1 MARVGPGLL
10 TCRPL
15 VGASVAAWRRSSH
28 GLGVRRCTDHRPQLL
43 GAARR
48 PATRSSTTPATLAA
62 RRAGRPGPGASPSAS
77 FRMAW
82 RRKAGRPPAVDRR
95 ELAGL
100 PAETADA
107 AVSLLADG
115 PLRLRGFVVHRVRA
129 DDFLRTGELSP
140 PPRLEVLLVPILPPE
155 PCALERP
162 LPFSSG
168 PPGWG
173 NRVRPARRRR
183 IHRPWRQADRHTLA
197 AGNPARLKPERRFE
211 RRRSHRRRSR
221 PLSRS
226 GGMSKAPSAAYA
238 HSLRSSSGCKARFN
252 ASASTSA
259 ISLTTTSISLGV
271 TIKSPIVGPITS
283 SMS

>member
-10 TCRPL
+10 TFRPL

-82 RRKAGRPPAVDRR
+82 RRKAGRPPAVGVNWRVCLRR
-95 ELAGL
+95 RPTPLYPFWRMVPCVSGGSSSTASARTTSCAPGNSALHLTWRFCLSRSAHPSPVRWSSPYRFPLPAGL
-100 PAETADA
+100 
-107 AVSLLADG
+107 G
-115 PLRLRGFVVHRVRA
+115 
-129 DDFLRTGELSP
+129 
-140 PPRLEVLLVPILPPE
+140 E
-155 PCALERP
+155 PCSPSAATP
-162 LPFSSG
+162 H
-168 PPGWG
+168 PPAMAPS
-173 NRVRPARRRR
+173 RPAHPRWGQPCTP
-183 IHRPWRQADRHTLA
+183 H
-197 AGNPARLKPERRFE
+197 AGTPFRTTSIAPT
-211 RRRSHRRRSR
+211 
-221 PLSRS
+221 PVPS